1 MTKPSKTFAPNEVII
16 ELLGKRTISGVK
28 PDFGNFTCPFTGSTC
43 IKKSVKV
50 SQPHYPVCSISPKT
64 SDEVVTICPRRFYSR
79 NFIKDITEHAWPG
92 SAPKNPKIAYEVQMS
107 GFGTI
112 DFVIADV
119 STSGVDAFV
128 SCEIQA
134 VDITGS
140 VSGFFTDY
148 VEGKIKSEIPSDKIG
163 QRNYSFGFNRKNV
176 AKRYLSQLI
185 YKGHHHQI
193 WGSRIV
199 ALVQKSMYD
208 YFQSQ
213 ASFKTDK
220 NIGDPQSSVVFL
232 IYDYVFNDIT
242 QQYELKIV
250 DTQATSHN
258 ALQNANMYI
267 EPPKKSDF
275 EAKILSRIRRNPT

>member
-1 MTKPSKTFAPNEVII
+1 MTKQSKSFAPTEIII
-16 ELLGKRTISGVK
+16 EALGERTAPGVR
-28 PDFGNFTCPFTGSTC
+28 PDFGNFTCPFTKDTC

-50 SQPHYPVCSISPKT
+50 PQPHYPVCSISPKT
-64 SDEVVTICPRRFYSR
+64 SNEVVTICPKRFYSR
-79 NFIKDITEHAWPG
+79 DFIKDIIKHAWPG
-92 SAPKNPKIAYEVQMS
+92 SAPQNPKIAYEVQMS

-119 STSGVDAFV
+119 KGDGIDAFV

-148 VEGKIKSEIPSDKIG
+148 VEGKTKSDVPSDKVG
-163 QRNYSFGFNRKNV
+163 KRDYSFGFNRKNV

-213 ASFKTDK
+213 ARFKTDK
-220 NIGDPQSSVVFL
+220 NINDPQSSVVFI
-232 IYDYVFNDIT
+232 IYDYVLNETT
-242 QQYELKIV
+242 QQFDLKVI
-250 DTQATSHN
+250 DAHATSHN

-275 EAKILSRIRRNPT
+275 EDKIMSRIMLL

>member
-1 MTKPSKTFAPNEVII
+1 MTKQSKSFSPNEVIV
-16 ELLGKRTISGVK
+16 EVLGKRTIAGLK
-28 PDFGNFTCPFTGSTC
+28 PEFGHFTCPFTKNTC

-50 SQPHYPVCSISPKT
+50 PHPHYPVCSISPKT
-64 SDEVVTICPRRFYSR
+64 SDEIVTICPKRFYSR
-79 NFIKDITEHAWPG
+79 DFIKDIIENAWPG
-92 SAPKNPKIAYEVQMS
+92 TSPKNPKIAYEVQMS

-112 DFVIADV
+112 DFVVADV
-119 STSGVDAFV
+119 KADGIDAFV

-140 VSGFFTDY
+140 VSGFFMDY
-148 VEGKIKSEIPSDKIG
+148 VDGKTKSNVPPDKVAK
-163 QRNYSFGFNRKNV
+163 RDYSFGFNRKNV

-199 ALVQKSMYD
+199 ALVQRSMYN

-213 ASFKTDK
+213 AAFKTDK
-220 NIGDPQSSVVFL
+220 NINDPQSSVVFI
-232 IYDYVFNDIT
+232 IYDYVFNEIT
-242 QQYELKIV
+242 QQYELEVV

-275 EAKILSRIRRNPT
+275 EAKILSRI

>member
-1 MTKPSKTFAPNEVII
+1 MTKSSKAFCPSDIII
-16 ELLGKRTISGVK
+16 EVLGEQTK
-28 PDFGNFTCPFTGSTC
+28 PGIMPSFGDFICPFTSNVC

-50 SQPHYPVCSISPKT
+50 EQSHYPVCSISPKT
-64 SDEVVTICPRRFYSR
+64 SNEIVTICPKRFYSR
-79 NFIKDITEHAWPG
+79 NFIKDVVKHAWPG
-92 SAPKNPKIAYEVQMS
+92 KPPTNPKIAYEVQMS

-119 STSGVDAFV
+119 GGDGIEAFV

-148 VEGKIKSEIPSDKIG
+148 VNGKAISNIPSDKVAK
-163 QRNYSFGFNRKNV
+163 RDYSFGFNRKNV

-208 YFQSQ
+208 YFQNQ

-220 NIGDPQSSVVFL
+220 NIDDPQSSVIFI
-232 IYDYVFNDIT
+232 IYDYVFNKVT
-242 QQYELKIV
+242 NKYELEIV

-275 EAKILSRIRRNPT
+275 EAKILSRI